1 MIQRAVR
8 RCSALFVVV
17 TVVCGGAAT
26 GQDVRIYT
34 PVHDANAETRT
45 NSIVARSQTLFHAGK
60 VYDHIDTIGEVI
72 IFDPVNNQFTLL
84 STQRE
89 MVATAHFDEI
99 MRRLTIAR
107 DELEKSLAQPHDQ
120 TNPRTNRT
128 LAALKFQ
135 LHPKFEE
142 AWDPSQQQLSL
153 ISPHMSY
160 VVRCSKPERA
170 KFTNIY
176 LRYADWMCRLNYV
189 LHPHA
194 VMPGPRL
201 AVNAS
206 LRKRQMIPV
215 EVQLRADIEA
225 GIHLRAEHQ
234 IQWDLGPTGRKQIH
248 HWETLLRKETLRQ
261 VPLEKYQAA
270 FVLGQAKKRR

>member
-1 MIQRAVR
+1 MLRITVR
-8 RCSALFVVV
+8 RCSALFFVLV
-17 TVVCGGAAT
+17 VVCGGAAT

-34 PVHDANAETRT
+34 PVHDATAKA
-45 NSIVARSQTLFHAGK
+45 IVARSLTLFHGGK
-60 VYDHIDTIGEVI
+60 VYDHIDTLGEVI
-72 IFDPVNNQFTLL
+72 IFDPVNSQFILL

-99 MRRLTIAR
+99 IRRLKIAR
-107 DELEKSLAQPHDQ
+107 DELQKSLAQPHDQ

-135 LHPKFEE
+135 LQPKFEE
-142 AWDPSQQQLSL
+142 AWDPQQQQLSL
-153 ISPHMSY
+153 VSPHMSY
-160 VVRCSKPERA
+160 VVRCSQPERA
-170 KFTNIY
+170 KFTDIY

-194 VMPGPRL
+194 VLPGPRL

-206 LRKRQMIPV
+206 LRNRQMIPV
-215 EVQLRADIEA
+215 EVQLRADIES

-234 IQWDLGPTGRKQIH
+234 IQWTLGPTGRKQIH
-248 HWETLLRKETLRQ
+248 HWETLLRGETVRE
-261 VPLEKYQAA
+261 VPLAKYQAA
-270 FVLGQAKKRR
+270 FVLSQAKKRR